1 MTATATDT
9 SPAAALP
16 HRPPALHAWRD
27 YDEQACTLPGM
38 SLGRLEPTGPA
49 DEQAAQLWEL
59 GARRVQFTD
68 EIDLTAVGSPDAAAY
83 AVRQLCLIRDLTAR
97 AVLVHWRL
105 RLPAA
110 GPDDDAWRDLSHLQ
124 PPTALTG
131 PSDADAALTQ
141 WRAEHYLCKCLWR
154 QGPGFVQ
161 IRDRRWGELRR
172 FTADEPAYRE
182 AIARL
187 SYGAPLSA
195 VPEAIA
201 TDFLTERLVS
211 RTGPYLWWLPY
222 RVNRWIQE
230 AMAI

>member
-1 MTATATDT
+1 MPSVLT
-9 SPAAALP
+9 PA
-16 HRPPALHAWRD
+16 HRPLTLQAWRD
-27 YDEQACTLPGM
+27 YDAQACALPGM
-38 SLGRLEPTGPA
+38 SLGRLDLTGPPDAQA
-49 DEQAAQLWEL
+49 DRLWEL
-59 GARRVQFTD
+59 GVRRVEFTD
-68 EIDLTAVGSPDAAAY
+68 EIDLTTVDSPDAAAS

-110 GPDDDAWRDLSHLQ
+110 GPDDDTWRDLSHLQ

-141 WRAEHYLCKCLWR
+141 WRNEHYLCKCLWR

-161 IRDRRWGELRR
+161 IRDRRWGDLRR

-187 SYGAPLSA
+187 SYGAPRSA
-195 VPEAIA
+195 VPESIA
-201 TDFLTERLVS
+201 TDFLAERLVR
-211 RTGPYLWWLPY
+211 RTGPLLWWLPY